1 LGVGDALA
9 THPVGVSSLLQGGII
24 QLCAKG
30 ELGREQA
37 FLLLG
42 RVYPVLI
49 GFLHRCSFFA
59 GGEMRKRSYIPC
71 LEQGTRL
78 SSPWLK
84 RGVFR
89 RGKDK
94 DAHRLCDGALGAQ
107 LLGGPLST

>member
-1 LGVGDALA
+1 MRKL
-9 THPVGVSSLLQGGII
+9 I

-30 ELGREQA
+30 ELRSEQA

-49 GFLHRCSFFA
+49 GFLHRGSFFA
-59 GGEMRKRSYIPC
+59 GGKKRKRSHIPC

-94 DAHRLCDGALGAQ
+94 RCPCIFFTTFQYIYQHALF
-107 LLGGPLST
+107 LHPSK